1 MSRRFGLLL
10 LVIVLLVGGAVAVIF
25 TARGPL
31 QDGRDAVDA
40 RWAPIRTP
48 LADRYDRLDQVATA
62 LNDAGAGERTYT
74 VALAQ
79 ELDTWHKLA
88 DSRTANAGAEAAAA
102 NNLEGLAARA
112 RVNVAQSSRL
122 KANPAISS
130 AFDAFDIALVPPPS
144 VVAYNRAVRKYE
156 ATRTES
162 MKQLAA
168 SLLGFDARPILVIG
182 ATPSG

>member
-1 MSRRFGLLL
+1 MSRRVGLLF

-31 QDGRDAVDA
+31 QDSREAVDA

-48 LADRYDRLDQVATA
+48 LTDRYDRLNEVADA
-62 LNDAGAGERTYT
+62 LTEAGAGERTYT
-74 VALAQ
+74 VDLVQ
-79 ELDTWHKLA
+79 ELDTWRKLA
-88 DSRTANAGAEAAAA
+88 ESRAANAGAEATAA
-102 NNLEGLAARA
+102 NQLEGLAARVRA
-112 RVNVAQSSRL
+112 NVAQSGRL

-130 AFDAFDIALVPPPS
+130 ALDAFALALVPPPS
-144 VVAYNRAVRKYE
+144 VNAYNRAVRKYE

-168 SLLGFDARPILVIG
+168 SILGFDVRPTLVIG
-182 ATPSG
+182 TGS

>member
-1 MSRRFGLLL
+1 MSRRVGLLL

-31 QDGRDAVDA
+31 QARRDAVDA

-48 LADRYDRLDQVATA
+48 LTDRYDRLDQVASA

-74 VALAQ
+74 VDLTQ

-88 DSRTANAGAEAAAA
+88 DSRTTNAGAEATSA
-102 NNLEGLAARA
+102 NRLEGLAARTRA
-112 RVNVAQSSRL
+112 NVTQSGRL
-122 KANPAISS
+122 KANPAITS

-144 VVAYNRAVRKYE
+144 VSAYNRAVRKYE
-156 ATRTES
+156 ATRNES

-168 SLLGFDARPILVIG
+168 SILGFDARPTLVIG
-182 ATPSG
+182 ATVNG